1 MSQDLIHHV
10 DDEDRDLARS
20 AADRTNIKAALAHEV
35 IVQQLITH
43 GVDPDTP
50 IPEKLAIAK
59 ELKDITAVT
68 ERAKRQV
75 AAEGAGQNTAPIIQF
90 NFPSGMKE
98 VFTVEPLELGVE
110 DDLEEADG
118 V

>member
-98 VFTVEPLELGVE
+98 VFAVEPLELEVE